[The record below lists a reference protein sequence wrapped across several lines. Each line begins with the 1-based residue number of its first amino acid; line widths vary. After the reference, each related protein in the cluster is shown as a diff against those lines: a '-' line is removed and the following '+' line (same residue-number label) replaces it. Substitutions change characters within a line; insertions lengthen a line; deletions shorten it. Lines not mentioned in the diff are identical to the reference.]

1 MVLSQNVK
9 RWSHYFSGTCLL
21 LATLVLVGWQF
32 DVEIFKRPMAGLA
45 AMNPMTALCFLCAN
59 TALWLV
65 QSSHRTRR
73 YVAYGLAAFCFLVG
87 VWRVLSELSHSIIPV
102 DTLLFSGQLQND
114 FPDKGSVRMAV
125 ASGLNF
131 MGFGIL
137 LMPFR
142 AIRNAYVTQ
151 AAVSWIGL
159 AAWFSVLGYVFSVPE
174 FYGDLPFNPMAIHT
188 AACFLLTSLAW
199 LMLRPDEGFMKE
211 VHRKGPGGTLA
222 RALLPTIFLLPLAI
236 GYLRLQAQAH
246 YHFSTE
252 FGVAILVSS
261 ITFFLTFITWLC
273 VKMINVRD
281 EQREEIEMELWELN
295 MDLKERN
302 DEIAALNE
310 ELNASNEEIS
320 ATLEEVTAANEELTL
335 LNEQL
340 SLASETIREQAEV
353 ILQQKDEQL
362 NRTLDAMDVMVWS
375 IDLTD
380 KQKHFMSRTIEQIL
394 GVKGDELLQNN
405 GRSFTNW
412 VVPEDRH
419 LREASIKELETQ
431 PTSEVSYRIRDKDG
445 NLRWLEVRNRLL
457 RDEYGK
463 PQRRE
468 GVAMDATLKRQQ
480 EEAIRQYK
488 ENLQIIFSNTLEE
501 ILLLDYEG
509 RIVMFNEALE
519 KFIAYSTGKKP
530 EVGMYVWDMTVAERH
545 DIAKELF
552 FRVRGGEDVT
562 VEAPIHLATEDLVH
576 ELRYSP
582 VVIDGQVKYVTI
594 ISIDITE
601 KKRQEQTVLRSEAN
615 LQAIFNHT
623 NDIFTL
629 LDEQYNIVMFNQ
641 ANKTAFTE
649 YFQVGA
655 NIIDLLPEEHRGVFL
670 LSLQRTAG
678 GEFIEYEMEYGMAPA
693 ITWYR
698 VTMETIYTD
707 NRLTGYCITAH
718 DYTDIK
724 RAAITLRESEE
735 RFRALI
741 ENSEDVVGMM
751 EPAGRMIYV
760 NPGVERVTGY
770 SPEDFLVMNLE
781 TIINPESKNEYQR
794 FFDDVRH
801 NPHKL
806 ISTSFRSR
814 HKNGHWQWMEGT
826 AINLLDVEGIQSIVT
841 NFRDVTGRR
850 KSEEERSL
858 LLSQLIERNNDLLQ
872 FSFIASHN
880 LRGPVA
886 SMLGLINLMGMEEM
900 PDDTRSMLSMVRHS
914 ANRLDEV
921 IKDLSAILEMRS
933 HEVHAKEDVPIH
945 EITDS
950 ICQALQTQIDESHA
964 RIAIDAKETQ
974 VFYTIRSYFYSI
986 LYNLISNAIKYR
998 SPRRNPVIEISTF
1011 KTPTTTGVRVRDNGM
1026 GIDLDQFGDKIFMLY
1041 QRFHLEVEGKGMGL
1055 HMVKTQVNSLN
1066 GSIDIKSTPGV
1077 GTTFT
1082 IHFPV

>member
-1 MVLSQNVK
+1 M
-9 RWSHYFSGTCLL
+9 CLL
-21 LATLVLVGWQF
+21 LAVLVLVGWQF
-32 DVEIFKRPMAGLA
+32 DVEIFKRPLAGLA
-45 AMNPMTALCFLCAN
+45 AMNPVTALCFVCAN
-59 TALWLV
+59 ASLWLV
-65 QSSHRTRR
+65 QSHRKTERG
-73 YVAYGLAAFCFLVG
+73 VAYGLAVFCFLVG
-87 VWRVLSELSHSIIPV
+87 GWRVLSGLSHGITPV
-102 DTLLFSGQLQND
+102 DTLLFSGQLQSD
-114 FPDKGSVRMAV
+114 FSNNATARMALV
-125 ASGLNF
+125 SGLNF
-131 MGFGIL
+131 LALGVMLLSFRIL
-137 LMPFR
+137 RSP
-142 AIRNAYVTQ
+142 YVIQ
-151 AAVSWIGL
+151 AAAGWIGL

-174 FYGDLPFNPMAIHT
+174 FYGDLSFNPMAIHT

-199 LMLRPDEGFMKE
+199 LMLRPNEGFMKE
-211 VHRKGPGGTLA
+211 VNDKGPGGVLA

-236 GYLRLQAQAH
+236 GYLRLQAQARF
-246 YHFSTE
+246 HFSTE

-261 ITFFLTFITWLC
+261 ITFFLTCVTWLC
-273 VKMINVRD
+273 VKMINARD
-281 EQREEIEMELWELN
+281 EQRLEVEQELWKLN
-295 MDLKERN
+295 FDLSEKN
-302 DEIAALNE
+302 NEIGALNE

-320 ATLEEVTAANEELTL
+320 ATLEEVTAANEELTS

-340 SLASETIREQAEV
+340 SLASETIREQADT

-362 NRTLDAMDVMVWS
+362 NRTLDDMDVMVWS
-375 IDLTD
+375 IDLSD
-380 KQKHFMSRTIEQIL
+380 KQNHFMSRTIEQIL
-394 GVKGDELLQNN
+394 GVNSEELLNNN

-412 VVPEDRH
+412 VLPEDRH
-419 LREASIKELETQ
+419 LREASLKELEVN
-431 PTSEVSYRIRDKDG
+431 PTSDVSYRIRDKH
-445 NLRWLEVRNRLL
+445 NNIRWLDVRNRLL
-457 RDEYGK
+457 RDESGK
-463 PQRRE
+463 PLRRE
-468 GVAMDATLKRQQ
+468 GVGIDVTLKKQQ

-501 ILLLDYEG
+501 ILLLDYDG

-519 KFIAYSTGKKP
+519 KFIEHSTGRKP
-530 EVGMYVWDMTVAERH
+530 EVGMYVWDMTVAERRN
-545 DIAKELF
+545 IAKELF

-562 VEAPIHLATEDLVH
+562 VEAPIHLPGEDLVH

-582 VVIDGQVKYVTI
+582 VVIDDHVKYVTI
-594 ISIDITE
+594 ISIDVTE
-601 KKRQEQTVLRSEAN
+601 KKKHEQTMLRSQAN

-629 LDEQYNIVMFNQ
+629 LDEHYNIIMFNQ

-649 YFQVGA
+649 YFQAGA
-655 NIIDLLPEEHRGVFL
+655 NIIDFLPEEHRGVFL
-670 LSLQRTAG
+670 LSLQRTAE
-678 GEFIEYEMEYGMAPA
+678 GEFMEYEMEYGQAPD
-693 ITWYR
+693 ITWYH
-698 VTMETIYTD
+698 VTMETIHTD
-707 NRLTGYCITAH
+707 GRLSGYCITAH
-718 DYTDIK
+718 DYTEIK

-781 TIINPESKNEYQR
+781 SIINPESKNEYQR
-794 FFDDVRH
+794 FFDDVRR

-841 NFRDVTGRR
+841 NFRDVTSRR
-850 KSEEERSL
+850 KSEEERGQ

-886 SMLGLINLMGMEEM
+886 SMLGLLNLMGMEEM
-900 PDDTRSMLSMVRHS
+900 PEDTRNMLSMVRHS
-914 ANRLDEV
+914 TNRLEEV

-933 HEVHAKEDVPIH
+933 HEVHAKEEVPIH

-950 ICQALQTQIDESHA
+950 ICQALQTQIDESDA
-964 RIAIDAKETQ
+964 RITLDAKNIQ

-998 SPRRNPVIEISTF
+998 LPGRKPVIEVSTF
-1011 KTPTTTGVRVRDNGM
+1011 KTPTTTGIRVKDNGM
-1026 GIDLDQFGDKIFMLY
+1026 GIDLEKFGEKIFMLY

-1066 GSIDIKSTPGV
+1066 GSIDIKSVPGV
-1077 GTTFT
+1077 GTTFI

>member
-9 RWSHYFSGTCLL
+9 RWSHFFSGTCLL
-21 LATLVLVGWQF
+21 LAALVLVGWQF
-32 DVEIFKRPMAGLA
+32 DVEVFKRPLAGLA
-45 AMNPMTALCFLCAN
+45 VMNPMTAFCFLCAN
-59 TALWLV
+59 TAMWLID
-65 QSSHRTRR
+65 SARKTARS
-73 YVAYGLAAFCFLVG
+73 VAYGLASVCFFVG
-87 VWRVLSELSHSIIPV
+87 GWRVLSDLSGSIIPV
-102 DTLLFSGQLQND
+102 DTLLFPDQLQHY
-114 FPDKGSVRMAV
+114 FSEGSSGRMALM
-125 ASGLNF
+125 SGFNF
-131 MGFGIL
+131 MVLGIL
-137 LMPFR
+137 LIPFR
-142 AIRNAYVTQ
+142 FIRNPYVIQ
-151 AAVSWIGL
+151 AMAGWIGL

-174 FYGDLPFNPMAIHT
+174 FYGDLPFIPMAIHT

-199 LMLRPDEGFMKE
+199 LMLSPDEGFMKE
-211 VHRKGPGGTLA
+211 VNRKGPGGTLA
-222 RALLPTIFLLPLAI
+222 RALLPTIFLLPLSI
-236 GYLRLQAQAH
+236 GYIRLWAQAH

-252 FGVAILVSS
+252 FGVAILVCS
-261 ITFFLTFITWLC
+261 ITFFLTCITWLC
-273 VKMINVRD
+273 VKMINARD
-281 EQREEIEMELWELN
+281 EQRFAAEEELRELN
-295 MDLKERN
+295 LDLKEKN
-302 DEIAALNE
+302 NEIGALNE
-310 ELNASNEEIS
+310 ELNASNEELS
-320 ATLEEVTAANEELTL
+320 ATLEEMTAANEELTL

-394 GVKGDELLQNN
+394 GVNTDDLLHNN
-405 GRSFTNW
+405 GKSFAHW
-412 VVPEDRH
+412 VVPEDRP
-419 LREASIKELETQ
+419 LREASLRQLETN
-431 PTSEVSYRIRDKDG
+431 PTSEVSYRIRDKEG
-445 NLRWLEVRNRLL
+445 NIRWFDVRNRLL
-457 RDEYGK
+457 RDEYGT
-463 PQRRE
+463 PLRRE
-468 GVAMDATLKRQQ
+468 GVAMDATLKKQQ
-480 EEAIRQYK
+480 EQAIRQYK
-488 ENLQIIFSNTLEE
+488 ENLQVIFSNTLEE

-530 EVGMYVWDMTVAERH
+530 EVGMYVWDMTVAERR

-562 VEAPIHLATEDLVH
+562 VEAPIHLPTESLVH
-576 ELRYSP
+576 ELRYSG

-601 KKRQEQTVLRSEAN
+601 KKKQEQTVLRSEAN

-629 LDEQYNIVMFNQ
+629 LDEQYNIIMFNQ

-670 LSLQRTAG
+670 LSLQRTAE
-678 GEFIEYEMEYGMAPA
+678 GEFIEYEMEYGAAPDIA
-693 ITWYR
+693 WYR
-698 VTMETIYTD
+698 VTMETIHTD

-718 DYTDIK
+718 NYTAIK

-781 TIINPESKNEYQR
+781 TIINPESKKEYQR

-806 ISTSFRSR
+806 ISTSFRQR

-886 SMLGLINLMGMEEM
+886 SMLGLINLMGMEKM
-900 PDDTRSMLSMVRHS
+900 PEDTRSMLSMVRHS
-914 ANRLDEV
+914 ANRLEEV

-933 HEVHAKEDVPIH
+933 HEVHAKEDVPVQ

-950 ICQALQTQIDESHA
+950 ICQALQTQIDESNA
-964 RIAIDAKETQ
+964 RIALDAKDIQ

-998 SPRRNPVIEISTF
+998 SPLRKPVIEISTF
-1011 KTPTTTGVRVRDNGM
+1011 KTRTTSGIRVSDNGM
-1026 GIDLDQFGDKIFMLY
+1026 GIDLEQFGDKIFMLY

-1077 GTTFT
+1077 GTTFI

>member
-9 RWSHYFSGTCLL
+9 RWSHYFSGICFL
-21 LATLVLVGWQF
+21 LAALVLAGWQF
-32 DVEIFKRPMAGLA
+32 DVEIFKRPLPGLA

-65 QSSHRTRR
+65 QSPGKTERL
-73 YVAYGLAAFCFLVG
+73 VAYGLAAFCFVVG
-87 VWRVLSELSHSIIPV
+87 GWRVLSDLSHSIVPV
-102 DTLLFSGQLQND
+102 DTLLFSDHLQND
-114 FPDKGSVRMAV
+114 FSDNGSVRMAL
-125 ASGLNF
+125 ASGFNF
-131 MGFGIL
+131 MGLGIL

-142 AIRNAYVTQ
+142 AMQNAYVSQ
-151 AAVSWIGL
+151 AAAAWIGL

-174 FYGDLPFNPMAIHT
+174 FYGDIPFNPMAIHT
-188 AACFLLTSLAW
+188 AAGFLLTSLAW
-199 LMLRPDEGFMKE
+199 LMLRPGEGFMKE
-211 VHRKGPGGTLA
+211 VNRQGPGGVLA
-222 RALLPTIFLLPLAI
+222 RILLPTIFLLPMAI
-236 GYLRLQAQAH
+236 GYIRLWAQAR

-261 ITFFLTFITWLC
+261 ITFFLTCITWLC
-273 VKMINVRD
+273 VKMINARD
-281 EQREEIEMELWELN
+281 EHRFTAEESLRELN
-295 MDLKERN
+295 LDLKDKN
-302 DEIAALNE
+302 NEIGTLNE
-310 ELNASNEEIS
+310 ELNASNEELS
-320 ATLEEVTAANEELTL
+320 ATLEEMTAANEELTL

-340 SLASETIREQAEV
+340 SLASETIREQAET

-362 NRTLDAMDVMVWS
+362 NRTLETMDVMVWS

-380 KQKHFMSRTIEQIL
+380 KQRHFMSRTIEQIL
-394 GVKGDELLQNN
+394 GVKTEEVLNNN
-405 GRSFTNW
+405 GRSLAHL
-412 VVPEDRH
+412 VLPEDRP
-419 LREASIKELETQ
+419 LRDASMKHLETN
-431 PTSEVSYRIRDKDG
+431 PTSEASYRIRDKDG
-445 NLRWLEVRNRLL
+445 NIRWLDVRNRVL
-457 RDEYGK
+457 RDAHGNAL
-463 PQRRE
+463 RRE
-468 GVAMDATLKRQQ
+468 GVAIDATLKKQQ
-480 EEAIRQYK
+480 EQAIRQYK

-501 ILLLDYEG
+501 ILLLDLEG

-530 EVGMYVWDMTVAERH
+530 AVGMYVWDMTVAERR
-545 DIAKELF
+545 DVAKELF
-552 FRVRGGEDVT
+552 FRVRGGEAVT
-562 VEAPIHLATEDLVH
+562 VEAPIHTPAEDVVH

-582 VVIDGQVKYVTI
+582 VIIEGEVKYVTI

-601 KKRQEQTVLRSEAN
+601 KKKQEQTVLRSEAN

-641 ANKTAFTE
+641 ANQTAFTKS
-649 YFQVGA
+649 FRVGA
-655 NIIDLLPEEHRGVFL
+655 NIIDILPEEHRGVFL
-670 LSLQRTAG
+670 LSLQRAAAG
-678 GEFIEYEMEYGMAPA
+678 ELIEYEMEHGTAPA

-698 VTMETIYTD
+698 VTMETIHTD

-718 DYTDIK
+718 NYTDIK

-751 EPAGRMIYV
+751 EPQGRMIYV

-781 TIINPESKNEYQR
+781 TIINPENKKEYQR

-814 HKNGHWQWMEGT
+814 HKDGHWQWMEGT

-841 NFRDVTGRR
+841 NFRDVTSRR

-886 SMLGLINLMGMEEM
+886 SMLGLINLMGMEKM
-900 PDDTRSMLSMVRHS
+900 PEDTRNMLSMVRHS

-933 HEVHAKEDVPIH
+933 HEVHAKEDVDVQ
-945 EITDS
+945 EIIDS
-950 ICQALQTQIDESHA
+950 ISQALQTQIDESNA
-964 RIAIDAKETQ
+964 RITLDAKDIH

-998 SPRRNPVIEISTF
+998 SPRRTPVIEISTF
-1011 KTPTTTGVRVRDNGM
+1011 ATHATSGIRVRDNGM
-1026 GIDLDQFGDKIFMLY
+1026 GIDLVTFGDKIFMLY

-1066 GSIDIKSTPGV
+1066 GSIDIKSTPGI